1 MQFNVGE
8 FLFLNCF
15 VQLVE
20 YYWKSDYQIFSKF
33 YLFVYIVYCLQVSVV
48 NGLVIIMLVVGVHHV
63 VTGLTVHRTGEVA
76 AV

>member
-1 MQFNVGE
+1 MIGN
-8 FLFLNCF
+8 LII
-15 VQLVE
+15 
-20 YYWKSDYQIFSKF
+20 KYQV